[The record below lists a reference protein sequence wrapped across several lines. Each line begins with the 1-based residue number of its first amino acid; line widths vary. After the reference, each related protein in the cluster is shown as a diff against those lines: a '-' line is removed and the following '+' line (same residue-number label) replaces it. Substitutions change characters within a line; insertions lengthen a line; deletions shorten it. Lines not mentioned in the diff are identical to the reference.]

1 MRIAVLSGKGGTG
14 KTLFSVNLAAVAQS
28 AVYVDCDVEEPNGH
42 LFFKS
47 KSLKTTK
54 VNVKVPQI
62 NAETCTG
69 CRKCVDFC
77 QFNALAYLQNKVV
90 VFDAVCHACGG
101 CALICPVNA
110 ITQRKKEIGLI
121 QVGISESVL
130 TIGGMIHI
138 GVESGVPLIREVLR
152 QIPENEDFVI
162 IDCPPGSSCSVMESI
177 KDADYCLLVAEP
189 TIFGAH
195 NLEMVLDLVKLF
207 NKPHGVILNKI
218 TEGFNPSEAF
228 CHQHNTPIIGRLSYS
243 ESLGRLSAD
252 GVIAVRQDPILQHY
266 FSDLLYR
273 IQKEVHYEKVTHS
286 ER

>member
-1 MRIAVLSGKGGTG
+1 MIRIAVLSGKGGTG

-42 LFFKS
+42 LFFKP

-54 VNVKVPQI
+54 VDVNIPQI
-62 NAETCTG
+62 NTEACIG

-77 QFNALAYLQNKVV
+77 QFNALAYLQKKVV
-90 VFDAVCHACGG
+90 VFDAVCHSCGG

-110 ITQRKKEIGLI
+110 ITERKKEIGLI
-121 QVGISESVL
+121 QSGISESVL
-130 TIGGMIHI
+130 TFGGSIHI
-138 GVESGVPLIREVLR
+138 GVESGVPIIREVLH
-152 QIPENEDFVI
+152 QIPKDENLVI

-207 NKPHGVILNKI
+207 RKPHGVVLNKI
-218 TEGFNPSEAF
+218 TEGFNPSEDY
-228 CHQHNTPIIGRLSYS
+228 CLKHQVPIVGRLSYN
-243 ESLGRLSAD
+243 EALGRLSAD
-252 GVIAVRQDPILQHY
+252 GLIAVRHDPTLKV
-266 FSDLLYR
+266 FFDDLLQI
-273 IQKEVHYEKVTHS
+273 IQKGAQT
-286 ER
+286 